1 MSYLIKALEL
11 STKSQVEIERKDYL
25 SKPLEE
31 QGSIGVKLLEE
42 DLKKT
47 TALDLVSKIM
57 RNQQTQI
64 QAHQSKLGRPLT
76 NAEIDAYLAGHKLQE
91 IYDQTTDAILRKAE
105 LLIESEKKQLKKLK
119 NIKINYSKLIVH
131 LID

>member
-1 MSYLIKALEL
+1 MSYLIQTVES

-47 TALDLVSKIM
+47 KALDLAGKIM
-57 RNQQTQI
+57 RSQQTQI
-64 QAHQSKLGRPLT
+64 QAHQSKLGRTLT
-76 NAEIDAYLAGHKLQE
+76 NVEIDAYLAGHKPQE
-91 IYDQTTDAILRKAE
+91 IYDQTTDAILRQAE
-105 LLIESEKKQLKKLK
+105 LLIESEKKQLKK
-119 NIKINYSKLIVH
+119 
-131 LID
+131 